1 MVRTIQRAFALLNPP
16 VPVREVRFLSF
27 WVSGELGSEKTQVS
41 WVREETYGPSK
52 GILTDKGVLGCK
64 GLRGTTFYR
73 TQFPSVNAKT
83 LFRSKIYSN
92 PKFRFEMSV

>member
-1 MVRTIQRAFALLNPP
+1 MVKTIQRDYALLNPP
-16 VPVREVRFLSF
+16 VPVREVRLFSF
-27 WVSGELGSEKTQVS
+27 WVSGELGSGKSRCRVFEKKLV
-41 WVREETYGPSK
+41 VPSK
-52 GILTDKGVLGCK
+52 GSLTDKGVLGCK